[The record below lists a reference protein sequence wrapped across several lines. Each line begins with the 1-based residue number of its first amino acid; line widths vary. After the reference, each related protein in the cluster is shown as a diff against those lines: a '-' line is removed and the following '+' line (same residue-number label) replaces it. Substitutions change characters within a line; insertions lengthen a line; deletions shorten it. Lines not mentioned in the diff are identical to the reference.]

1 MVVAAVYLF
10 VSCYTAG
17 LSLEAVNDN
26 TEVGLSNNTRLLQSP
41 SYDPFFQRRIKKQQA
56 ESNITLGV
64 GGRLFQS
71 EWNEEGSCFLYFII
85 IFLAFFIML
94 GLFTFIICYS
104 YGWNKLLYGHKK
116 TLINWLTD
124 HLVIGATY
132 TWMVKFLNELIIYVA
147 RTSYVEV
154 IINSLICLNFHP
166 FHQLCAKFNKRRKY
180 LGKIP
185 DTSLM
190 FWR

>member
-85 IFLAFFIML
+85 IFLAFFIIL

-104 YGWNKLLYGHKK
+104 YGWNKLLYVMVTNKY
-116 TLINWLTD
+116 TLKDTIKLIDWPPCYWCNLYLNGEILKSIN
-124 HLVIGATY
+124 
-132 TWMVKFLNELIIYVA
+132 N
-147 RTSYVEV
+147 
-154 IINSLICLNFHP
+154 
-166 FHQLCAKFNKRRKY
+166 LC
-180 LGKIP
+180 
-185 DTSLM
+185 SS
-190 FWR
+190 